1 MINPT
6 YHEYRRS
13 SLMGAMFVLI
23 LSLLGG
29 AVHYIRSVDNTVLSG
44 KDKLAVIGMQLD
56 TEFRPILTFA
66 EAVRRTAAAKLSLP
80 PMTTDSTITV
90 LQLAGGSV
98 TELPVNSQQ
107 AELQMLLRL
116 WPYFE
121 LAPLA
126 QPHLVAMYYVSEQ
139 GFVVNGQDR
148 WPDYVADQF
157 ILWQQQQAAAPAYQH
172 EMLYHTEFL
181 PQQAA
186 LTLPLYAN
194 DMKLGRFVF
203 AVSLQTV
210 LAPLQDNKTGSRF
223 MLLDTSGDVIHSSTA
238 LSASEVDGH
247 MLQVQRLNS
256 MPWSVALLEQKT
268 SLFAAG
274 IEEFVWHWL
283 SYLLLLTA
291 LLLAMQYRYRRRTLS
306 AINRLLV
313 HIERLVKGQ
322 TQGVRHVPQGWH
334 EVFER
339 VYQLAQ
345 RSGPLQ

>member
-6 YHEYRRS
+6 YYEYRRS
-13 SLMGAMFVLI
+13 SLMGAIFVLI

-29 AVHYIRSVDNTVLSG
+29 AVHYIRSVDSSVLSS
-44 KDKLAVIGMQLD
+44 KDKLAVVGTQLD
-56 TEFRPILTFA
+56 AEFRPIVTFA
-66 EAVRRTAAAKLSLP
+66 EAVRRTAEAKLTLP
-80 PMTTDSTITV
+80 PMAADGAITV
-90 LQLAGGSV
+90 LQLANGSV
-98 TELPVNSQQ
+98 TDLPVNGQQ

-121 LAPLA
+121 LAPQA

-139 GFVVNGQDR
+139 GFVVNGQNR

-157 ILWQQQQAAAPAYQH
+157 ILWQQQQTAPGYQRD
-172 EMLYHTEFL
+172 MLYYTEFL

-186 LTLPLYAN
+186 LALPLYAN
-194 DMKLGRFVF
+194 DQKLGRFVF

-210 LAPLQDNKTGSRF
+210 LAPLQNNNTGSRF
-223 MLLDTSGDVIHSSTA
+223 MLLDTSGEVIHGSTA
-238 LSASEVDGH
+238 LPVSEVDSH

-256 MPWSVALLEQKT
+256 LPWSVALLEQKT

-274 IEEFVWHWL
+274 VTEFIWHWL

-291 LLLAMQYRYRRRTLS
+291 LLLVMQYRYRRRTLS
-306 AINRLLV
+306 AVNRLLV

-322 TQGVRHVPQGWH
+322 THGVRHVPQGWH

-339 VYQLAQ
+339 IYQLAQ
-345 RSGPLQ
+345 RSGPSQ

>member
-1 MINPT
+1 MINPI

-13 SLMGAMFVLI
+13 SLMGAMLVLI

-29 AVHYIRSVDNTVLSG
+29 AVHYIRSVDSTVLSS

-66 EAVRRTAAAKLSLP
+66 EAVRRTAEAKLDLP
-80 PMTTDSTITV
+80 PLTTDSTITV
-90 LQLAGGSV
+90 LKLASGSV
-98 TELPVNSQQ
+98 TDLPVNEQQ
-107 AELQMLLRL
+107 SELQMLLRL

-121 LAPLA
+121 LAPQA

-139 GFVVNGQDR
+139 GFVVNGQNR

-157 ILWQQQQAAAPAYQH
+157 ILWQQQHIATPAYQRD
-172 EMLYHTEFL
+172 MLYYTEFL

-186 LTLPLYAN
+186 LALPLYAN
-194 DMKLGRFVF
+194 DVKLGRFVF

-210 LAPLQDNKTGSRF
+210 LAPLQNNNTGSRF
-223 MLLDTSGDVIHSSTA
+223 MLLDTTGELIHSSTA
-238 LSASEVDGH
+238 LSATEVDGH
-247 MLQVQRLNS
+247 MLQVQRLSS

-274 IEEFVWHWL
+274 VKEFVWHWL

-291 LLLAMQYRYRRRTLS
+291 LLLVMQYRYRRRTLS

-322 TQGVRHVPQGWH
+322 TRGVRHVPQGWH
-334 EVFER
+334 EVFDR
-339 VYQLAQ
+339 VCQLTQ
-345 RSGPLQ
+345 RSGSSE

>member
-1 MINPT
+1 MINPI

-13 SLMGAMFVLI
+13 SLMGAILVLI
-23 LSLLGG
+23 LSLLGA
-29 AVHYIRSVDNTVLSG
+29 AVHYIRSVDSTVLSS

-66 EAVRRTAAAKLSLP
+66 EAVRRTAEAKLNLP
-80 PMTTDSTITV
+80 PLTTDSTITV
-90 LQLAGGSV
+90 LQLASGSV
-98 TELPVNSQQ
+98 TDVAVNEQQ
-107 AELQMLLRL
+107 SELQMLLRL

-121 LAPLA
+121 LAPQA

-139 GFVVNGQDR
+139 GFVVNGQNR

-157 ILWQQQQAAAPAYQH
+157 ILWQQQVAAPAYQRD
-172 EMLYHTEFL
+172 MLYYTEFL

-186 LTLPLYAN
+186 LALPLYAN
-194 DMKLGRFVF
+194 DVKLGRFVF

-210 LAPLQDNKTGSRF
+210 LAPLQNNNTGSRF
-223 MLLDTSGDVIHSSTA
+223 MLLDTTGEVIHSSTA
-238 LSASEVDGH
+238 LSATEVDGH
-247 MLQVQRLNS
+247 MLQVQRLSS

-274 IEEFVWHWL
+274 VKEFVWHWL

-291 LLLAMQYRYRRRTLS
+291 LLLVMQYRYRRRTLS
-306 AINRLLV
+306 AVNRLLL

-334 EVFER
+334 EVFDR
-339 VYQLAQ
+339 VCQLTQ
-345 RSGPLQ
+345 RSGSSE